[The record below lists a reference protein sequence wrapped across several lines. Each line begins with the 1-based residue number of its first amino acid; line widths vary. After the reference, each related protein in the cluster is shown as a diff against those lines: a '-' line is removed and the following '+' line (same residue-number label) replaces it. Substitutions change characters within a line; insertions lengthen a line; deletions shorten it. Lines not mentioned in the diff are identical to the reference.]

1 MPKQKSRVHCR
12 SLERESPGGVRPRL
26 LVQVVGGFLAG
37 VTQPWLRMMDDFND
51 SMRMINND
59 AMMMMMMMMVM
70 MMMMLMMM
78 MTDDN
83 ESDSAE

>member
-1 MPKQKSRVHCR
+1 M
-12 SLERESPGGVRPRL
+12 

-59 AMMMMMMMMVM
+59 AMMMMMV